1 MVVALA
7 AASGPLYAAREAKP
21 PSHEFSAKPYYIL
34 AIAKATAI
42 AGRAVEFDILQR
54 LSGDSTDEN
63 SVVLEFDDQ
72 TAAQLGVGVRYIVGY
87 TRFAKAKFPNPDG
100 LVEVKPKV
108 LRSLAGGEAIC
119 AASPLATQVL
129 TRRVEKQYHDNPEG
143 HLSALL
149 EAMTLDRHL
158 ARLAGAEI
166 LSRDELTA
174 GWTEEHQAEVQ
185 KILQN
190 TDFDPAA
197 RTLLLDAGRAGGLT
211 DSQLAETVRF
221 ILSETPMAILAG
233 DIYWPNLIRAAID
246 TLEAGGAP
254 DSSRYLERWLLAPHR
269 GVVNAAL
276 AALQKL
282 EPERELTAIHQALR
296 APFMDRTARQ
306 ILQQRLDR
314 LSRS

>member
-1 MVVALA
+1 MPALA
-7 AASGPLYAAREAKP
+7 AKQAKP
-21 PSHEFSAKPYYIL
+21 PSHEFSAKPFYIL
-34 AIAKATAI
+34 AIGKATSV
-42 AGRAVEFDILQR
+42 AGRAVEFEILQR
-54 LSGDSTDEN
+54 LSGDSPDEQ

-72 TAAQLGVGVRYIVGY
+72 TAAQLGVGVRYIIGY
-87 TRFAKAKFPNPDG
+87 TRFAKAKHPNPDG
-100 LVEVKPKV
+100 IVAVKPKV

-119 AASPLATQVL
+119 AASPLATRIL
-129 TRRVEKQYHDNPEG
+129 TRRVEKQFHDDPQG
-143 HLSALL
+143 HLKALL
-149 EAMTLDRHL
+149 DATKLDHHL

-166 LSRDELTA
+166 LARDSLTSN
-174 GWTEEHQAEVQ
+174 WTEQDQAQVQ
-185 KILQN
+185 SILHDTN
-190 TDFDPAA
+190 FDPAA

-211 DSQLAETVRF
+211 DSQLAETARS
-221 ILSETPMAILAG
+221 ILSETPLAILAG
-233 DIYWPNLIRAAID
+233 DVYWPNLIRSAID

-254 DSSRYLERWLLAPHR
+254 DSYRYLERWLLAPHR

-282 EPERELTAIHQALR
+282 QPERELTAIHQALR